1 MGLLGAVFQNGLALC
16 HHSGEHTVHGSA
28 HAHLIKEDMSAVQL
42 VGVDGDHAVVH
53 AVLCTQRAEHLEV
66 LVNGRGQIAAGHG
79 HLCLAKAGE
88 QCTQEVVAGAHLA
101 GQIVRHIGS
110 DQMPSIDLVGVAVE
124 HLHLCTKGAQ
134 DLEADRHIADIGQIF
149 DHADIRCQN
158 GGRQNAHSRIFCAGN
173 GHFSVQRLTAG
184 NNKFLHFYDLLVKG
198 LCHRPVKATE
208 SIPSRYLYRR
218 GVQIHQ
224 HRGRF
229 ITILLYTTSTKKQ
242 SPICICFIIFCFAQI
257 TRGYSNNLLNFSSIL
272 TNTDPNFTLW
282 RYHQT

>member
-1 MGLLGAVFQNGLALC
+1 MGTGQLLLGA
-16 HHSGEHTVHGSA
+16 H
-28 HAHLIKEDMSAVQL
+28 
-42 VGVDGDHAVVH
+42 GDHAVIH
-53 AVLCTQRAEHLEV
+53 AVLCAQRAEHLQV
-66 LVNGRGQIAAGHG
+66 LVDGAGAQIAAAGHG
-79 HLCLAKAGE
+79 HLCLAEAGK
-88 QCTQEVVAGAHLA
+88 QCAKEVVAGAHLT
-101 GQIVRHIGS
+101 GQIVRHIGG
-110 DQMPSIDLVGVAVE
+110 DQMPRIDLVGVAVE
-124 HLHLCTKGAQ
+124 HLHLCTQGAQ
-134 DLEADRHIADIGQIF
+134 DLETDRHIADIRQIF

-158 GGRQNAHSRIFCAGN
+158 GSRQNTHSRIFCAGN
-173 GHFSVQRLTAG
+173 GHFSVQGLTAG

-208 SIPSRYLYRR
+208 SIPFRYLYRQ

-257 TRGYSNNLLNFSSIL
+257 TRGYSKNLLNFSSIL
-272 TNTDPNFTLW
+272 TNADPNFTLW

>member
-1 MGLLGAVFQNGLALC
+1 MATC
-16 HHSGEHTVHGSA
+16 
-28 HAHLIKEDMSAVQL
+28 
-42 VGVDGDHAVVH
+42 
-53 AVLCTQRAEHLEV
+53 
-66 LVNGRGQIAAGHG
+66 AGKQ
-79 HLCLAKAGE
+79 CAK
-88 QCTQEVVAGAHLA
+88 EVVAGAHLA

-110 DQMPSIDLVGVAVE
+110 DQMPRIDLVGVAVE

-242 SPICICFIIFCFAQI
+242 SLICICFIIFCFAQI

-272 TNTDPNFTLW
+272 TNADPNFTLW

>member
-1 MGLLGAVFQNGLALC
+1 
-16 HHSGEHTVHGSA
+16 
-28 HAHLIKEDMSAVQL
+28 
-42 VGVDGDHAVVH
+42 
-53 AVLCTQRAEHLEV
+53 
-66 LVNGRGQIAAGHG
+66 
-79 HLCLAKAGE
+79 
-88 QCTQEVVAGAHLA
+88 
-101 GQIVRHIGS
+101 
-110 DQMPSIDLVGVAVE
+110 MPRIDLVGVAVE
-124 HLHLCTKGAQ
+124 HLHLCTQGAQ
-134 DLEADRHIADIGQIF
+134 DLKADRHIADIRQIF

-158 GGRQNAHSRIFCAGN
+158 GSRQNTHSRIFCAGN
-173 GHFSVQRLTAG
+173 GHFSVQGLTAG

-208 SIPSRYLYRR
+208 SIPFRYLYRQ

-257 TRGYSNNLLNFSSIL
+257 TRGYTKILLGFSSIL
-272 TNTDPNFTLW
+272 IKADPNFTLW